1 MNSALLN
8 LAANDEELVKEMKNA
23 IINLQS
29 EAVKRDTLYLAIEH
43 NTKYLC
49 ELAKNADKNRAVAE
63 KENAQM
69 KVQISNFSVEY
80 ESMTKQIRVLTKD
93 SNQL

>member
-8 LAANDEELVKEMKNA
+8 LAAKDEDLIQEMKNA
-23 IINLQS
+23 IINLSQ

-49 ELAKNADKNRAVAE
+49 
-63 KENAQM
+63 
-69 KVQISNFSVEY
+69 
-80 ESMTKQIRVLTKD
+80 
-93 SNQL
+93 

>member
-8 LAANDEELVKEMKNA
+8 LAAKDEGLIKEMKEA
-23 IINLQS
+23 IINLSQ

-49 ELAKNADKNRAVAE
+49 ELAKSADSSRATTQ

-69 KVQISNFSVEY
+69 KV
-80 ESMTKQIRVLTKD
+80 
-93 SNQL
+93 